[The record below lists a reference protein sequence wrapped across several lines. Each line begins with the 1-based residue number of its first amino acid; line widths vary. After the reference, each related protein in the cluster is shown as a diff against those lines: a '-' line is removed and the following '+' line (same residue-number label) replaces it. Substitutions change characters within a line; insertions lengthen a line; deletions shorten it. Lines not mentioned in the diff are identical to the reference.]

1 MGEGPEVQEQPKQ
14 QGETKEYLFGL
25 LKVRSLTEEERRHVE
40 SRKQARK
47 QHDKQTKAEKK
58 QAKQQGKSEKERLLY
73 EARVEQ
79 TKTALATLRTYRP
92 AADDLVGEFETALSE
107 AALIAWEGKPAEAL
121 ERLKKVDPAKA
132 VQRADTRWGK
142 ANEKAR
148 KLSPGG
154 MEAVKQIN
162 QLLASKD
169 LPLSAGE
176 ATTFRREQLLVGRRL
191 LAENP
196 SSDDVEHA
204 TEELINLQEQ
214 LKKRIA
220 DAGDQLR
227 VIEQLHKQVRLELET
242 VAPLSGK
249 TPPLLTDRESAP
261 MRLALDSAR
270 TSITAR
276 DYDAAAQTLQPLLV
290 ELQDVQQRIGPMRA
304 QWLQA
309 ERNLAARLDEAK
321 KLAATAQAPHVRQ
334 AAIELRD
341 RLQALQTTGVGRS
354 IGYPDA
360 LDRVGGA
367 QASLQRLAE
376 QEKAWLTFQGKP
388 GGDPGGDDQL
398 KRAKQQVE
406 QGFTAIDDA
415 LHRLHKAVNK
425 QTGGKQSRQ
434 VADGP
439 YVERREAARQEWDA
453 RVAAAHDDGSLDA
466 PGMLARLDQI
476 RQAIDAVVG
485 NPQQLGAAIDDGKLA
500 RAKEVYATARQLA
513 ADACEES
520 VCVDA
525 EQGSKLLEELERIV
539 DEAVQT
545 NTSEYYRFSAISLNG
560 LRDRA
565 VRLKNESQQEVEKAQ
580 QDLQKLLDPMEQQL
594 SEIRK
599 LADKAKSGEKQAP
612 LVALLDTL
620 RGQYDALRAMQK
632 LTQVPLLEDAQ
643 EEAEKFAEEL
653 SSSLSAAK
661 GEGGEVLSF
670 AQVNKRIAD
679 LEVELADKNLKL
691 YCVSTQFTLAE
702 DLKALKSTMGT
713 TTMSAL
719 TEKLNALADR
729 IHTAERKAAQAK
741 KSTQEF
747 EQGRV
752 AELLQQLSNKA
763 FDDAPKAKAALKARI
778 KGLVADFQFEDGQ
791 AAARGKADAL
801 KQEMTLL
808 LQGEVDERGVPKAL
822 ATQEAS
828 ALKAENDKIVDKGKW
843 EGQSKVLEQRL
854 KELESINPGE
864 IKALQDMLDSAK
876 TSVKKSEDYAGGR
889 EQLQAIKSRLALIE
903 ANPRGLA
910 IAARNKLPQV
920 NARYRRA
927 VAEFVRALGEVEQA
941 VGKLASTDLGDP
953 GKALVSGQIAALR
966 GLFNASAFE
975 AAVATMTDKTLS
987 REVRSG
993 AREAGL
999 REMRRLQSYLK
1010 DDFRMQ
1016 TLAESPFGPDMHSV
1030 QSELMLSLLD
1040 LENNLL
1046 VSL

>member
-1 MGEGPEVQEQPKQ
+1 MGEGPEVQEPPKQ
-14 QGETKEYLFGL
+14 QGQTKEYLFGL
-25 LKVRSLTEEERRHVE
+25 LKVRSLTEEEKRQLA

-47 QHDKQTKAEKK
+47 QHEQQTKVDKK
-58 QAKQQGKSEKERLLY
+58 QAKKEGKLEKERLLY

-79 TKTALATLRTYRP
+79 TKTALATLRSYRP
-92 AADDLVGEFETALSE
+92 AADDLTSEFETALDE
-107 AALIAWEGKPAEAL
+107 AAVLAQDGKPAEAL

-132 VQRADTRWGK
+132 VQKADELWGK

-162 QLLASKD
+162 QLLAGKD
-169 LPLSAGE
+169 LPLPLGE
-176 ATTFRREQLLVGRRL
+176 VTAFRREQNLSGRRL
-191 LAENP
+191 LADKP
-196 SSDDVEHA
+196 SSDDVEQA
-204 TEELINLQEQ
+204 TQQLLDLQHRLEQ
-214 LKKRIA
+214 RIA

-227 VIEQLHKQVRLELET
+227 AIEQLHKQVRLELET

-290 ELQDVQQRIGPMRA
+290 ELQDVQQRVGPMRA

-309 ERNLAARLDEAK
+309 ERDLPARLDEARK
-321 KLAATAQAPHVRQ
+321 VAATAQAPHVRQ

-341 RLQALQTTGVGRS
+341 RLQAVQTTGVGKS

-388 GGDPGGDDQL
+388 GGDPGGDDKL
-398 KRAKQQVE
+398 KQARLQVE

-439 YVERREAARQEWDA
+439 YAERRDAARQEWDA
-453 RVAAAHDDGSLDA
+453 RVAAAHDEGSLDA
-466 PGMLARLDQI
+466 PGMLAKLDQI

-485 NPQQLGAAIDDGKLA
+485 NPQQLGTAIDEGKLA

-513 ADACEES
+513 ADACEQA

-525 EQGSKLLEELERIV
+525 GKGSRLLEELEQIA
-539 DEAVQT
+539 EQAQAT
-545 NTSEYYRFSAISLNG
+545 NTPEYYRFSAIGLNSL
-560 LRDRA
+560 R
-565 VRLKNESQQEVEKAQ
+565 EKAARLETEANQ
-580 QDLQKLLDPMEQQL
+580 GVEEARQELQKELEPMELQL
-594 SEIRK
+594 AEIRR

-620 RGQYDALRAMQK
+620 RSQYDALRAMEK
-632 LTQVPLLEDAQ
+632 LTQAPLLRGARADAV
-643 EEAEKFAEEL
+643 KFALEL
-653 SSSLSAAK
+653 ESSVSAAK
-661 GEGGEVLSF
+661 GEGGKVMSF
-670 AQVNKRIAD
+670 AEVNKRIAD
-679 LEVELADKNLKL
+679 LEVELADKTLKL

-719 TEKLNALADR
+719 TEKLNALTDR
-729 IHTAERKAAQAK
+729 IHAAQRKAAQAK
-741 KSTQEF
+741 KATQEF

-791 AAARGKADAL
+791 AAAQGKADAL
-801 KQEMTLL
+801 KKEMTLL
-808 LQGEVDERGVPKAL
+808 LQGELDDRGVPKAL

-828 ALKAENDKIVDKGKW
+828 ALKAENDKIVEKGKW

-854 KELESINPGE
+854 KELLQINPGE

-889 EQLQAIKSRLALIE
+889 EQLQAIKNRLSLIE

-910 IAARNKLPQV
+910 ITARNKLPQV
-920 NARYRRA
+920 NARYKRA
-927 VAEFVRALGEVEQA
+927 VADFVRALGEVDQA
-941 VGKLASTDLGDP
+941 VAKLASTDLDDP
-953 GKALVSGQIAALR
+953 GKGLVSSQIAALR

-975 AAVATMTDKTLS
+975 VAVATMTDKTLS

-1010 DDFRMQ
+1010 DDFRLQ
-1016 TLAESPFGPDMHSV
+1016 TLAQSPFGPDMHSV

>member
-14 QGETKEYLFGL
+14 QGQTKEYLFGL
-25 LKVRSLTEEERRHVE
+25 LKVRSLTEDEKQQLA

-47 QHDKQTKAEKK
+47 QHEKK
-58 QAKQQGKSEKERLLY
+58 TKVDKKLAKEEGKLEKERLLY

-79 TKTALATLRTYRP
+79 TKTALATLRGYRP
-92 AADDLVGEFETALSE
+92 AADDLVGEFETALNE
-107 AALIAWEGKPAEAL
+107 AEVLAQDGRPAEAL
-121 ERLKKVDPAKA
+121 TRLKKVDPAKA
-132 VQRADTRWGK
+132 VQKADERWGK
-142 ANEKAR
+142 AHEKAR

-154 MEAVKQIN
+154 MEAVKQMN
-162 QLLASKD
+162 QMLAGKD
-169 LPLSAGE
+169 LPLPPGE
-176 ATTFRREQLLVGRRL
+176 VVAFRREQNLSGRRL
-191 LAENP
+191 LADKP
-196 SSDDVEHA
+196 SSDDVEQA
-204 TEELINLQEQ
+204 TQQLLDLRKRLEQ
-214 LKKRIA
+214 RIA

-227 VIEQLHKQVRLELET
+227 AIEQLHKQVRLELET
-242 VAPLSGK
+242 VAPLTGK
-249 TPPLLTDRESAP
+249 TPPLLTDREAAP

-309 ERNLAARLDEAK
+309 ERNLPARLDEAK
-321 KLAATAQAPHVRQ
+321 KFAATAQAPHARQ

-341 RLQALQTTGVGRS
+341 RLQALQTTGVGKS

-360 LDRVGGA
+360 LDRVNGA
-367 QASLQRLAE
+367 QASLQRLTE

-388 GGDPGGDDQL
+388 GGDPGGDTGL
-398 KRAKQQVE
+398 KQAQQQVE
-406 QGFTAIDDA
+406 LGFTAIADA

-425 QTGGKQSRQ
+425 QTQGKQSRQ

-439 YVERREAARQEWDA
+439 YAERRDAAREEWDA
-453 RVAAAHDDGSLDA
+453 RVAAAHDEGSLDA
-466 PGMLARLDQI
+466 PGMLAKLDQI
-476 RQAIDAVVG
+476 RRAIDAVAG

-513 ADACEES
+513 SDACEEA

-525 EQGSKLLEELERIV
+525 KQGSELLEELEVIA
-539 DEAVQT
+539 DQAVQT
-545 NTSEYYRFSAISLNG
+545 NTSEYYRFSAISLNK

-565 VRLKNESQQEVEKAQ
+565 VRLKNESQQSVEQAQ

-594 SEIRK
+594 AEIRK

-632 LTQVPLLEDAQ
+632 LTQVPLLEEAQRDAG
-643 EEAEKFAEEL
+643 KFAEEL
-653 SSSLSAAK
+653 ATSLSAAK

-670 AQVNKRIAD
+670 AEVKKRIAD
-679 LEVELADKNLKL
+679 LEVELADKDLKL

-702 DLKALKSTMGT
+702 DLKTLASTMGT

-729 IHTAERKAAQAK
+729 VHVAEKKAAQGK
-741 KSTQEF
+741 KATKEF

-791 AAARGKADAL
+791 AAARSKADAL

-808 LQGEVDERGVPKAL
+808 LQGELDDRGVPKAL

-828 ALKAENDKIVDKGKW
+828 ALKAENDKIVEKGKW

-854 KELESINPGE
+854 KELLQINPGE

-889 EQLQAIKSRLALIE
+889 EQLQAIKNRLALIE

-910 IAARNKLPQV
+910 ITARNKLPQV
-920 NARYRRA
+920 NARYKRA
-927 VAEFVRALGEVEQA
+927 VADFVRALGEVDQA
-941 VGKLASTDLGDP
+941 VAKLASTDLDDP
-953 GKALVSGQIAALR
+953 GKGLVSGQIAALR

-987 REVRSG
+987 REARSG